1 MRGRHS
7 DDDRRSDYSAFGQVM
22 CGIVGF
28 SSIRQFQS
36 LRELLPEATS
46 CLTHRGP
53 DDSGLFFD
61 EGCGIGLG
69 HRRLSVI
76 DLSEAGR
83 QPMSSEDERVHIVY
97 NGEVYNFREIREFLE
112 SQGHQFRSE
121 TDTEVILK
129 AYLQWGIE
137 CLEKFV
143 GMFSLAI
150 WDSRKQKLYLAR
162 DRLGIKPLFYSFRDG
177 NLLFASELKALMAF
191 KSFNRDIDPDSIPLF
206 LHYQYVPAPKT
217 IFRNT
222 YKLLPGHYL
231 AFNGDDPT
239 ATRYWAPP
247 DEPQADL
254 STVDDE
260 EQLLSRLDEL
270 LTEAVSLRLIS
281 DVPLGALLSGG
292 IDSSMVVALMQKV
305 SNASVR
311 TFSIGFDVEGY
322 NEAPWA
328 AEVAKHFGTEHT
340 ELYVTPQEAMEVIPS
355 LPDIY
360 DEPFADSSAI
370 PTFLVSR
377 LARSNVTVA
386 LSGDGGDEQF
396 AGYVRYWTT
405 RAMARGFQRLF
416 LPVRKSMANI
426 LGAIPAGFVE
436 RCYLPWRQFL
446 PQRFRVTNF
455 ADKWQKLI
463 YLLNTTEISDLYRMT
478 ICLWSEDEVLR
489 LAGRRIPVGEYEK
502 VFRDTVDWPLLAR
515 LMRVDQKTYLPDAM
529 LTKVDRAS
537 MAVSLEVRVP
547 LLDHRVVEYTA
558 QIPDTLKFK
567 NGSGKYLLKKL
578 LARYV
583 PSHLF
588 ERPKM
593 GFGVPIDRWFR
604 SELKDLLLDYLS
616 SERLKKEGLFDHTL
630 VEKRIK
636 EHLSGKVNHH
646 YRLWAL
652 LMWEMWRER
661 WLGGA

>member
-1 MRGRHS
+1 
-7 DDDRRSDYSAFGQVM
+7 M

-28 SSIRQFQS
+28 SSTRQFQLLKES
-36 LRELLPEATS
+36 LSEATS
-46 CLTHRGP
+46 CLSHRGP

-61 EGCGIGLG
+61 EIYGVGLG

-76 DLSEAGR
+76 DLSDAGR
-83 QPMSSEDERVHIVY
+83 QPMSSDDGTVHIVY
-97 NGEVYNFREIREFLE
+97 NGEVYNFREIREVLE
-112 SQGHQFRSE
+112 KKGHGFKST
-121 TDTEVILK
+121 TDTEIILK
-129 AYLQWGIE
+129 AYIQWGIE
-137 CLEKFV
+137 CLQRFV

-150 WDSRKQKLYLAR
+150 WDSRKQELYLAR

-177 NLLFASELKALMAF
+177 NLLFASELKALMAL
-191 KSFNRDIDPDSIPLF
+191 KSFKRDIDPDSIPLF

-217 IFRNT
+217 IFRDT
-222 YKLLPGHYL
+222 FKLLPGHYL
-231 AFNGDDPT
+231 VFNEKHLNSD
-239 ATRYWAPP
+239 RYWAPQ
-247 DEPQADL
+247 DQPQSDF
-254 STVDDE
+254 STGNNE
-260 EQLLSRLDEL
+260 EELLSRLDEL
-270 LTEAVSLRLIS
+270 LTDAVSLRLIS

-305 SNASVR
+305 SNAPVR

-328 AEVAKHFGTEHT
+328 AEVAKHLGTDHT
-340 ELYVTPQEAMEVIPS
+340 ELYVTPEEAMKVIPS
-355 LPDIY
+355 LPEIY

-377 LARSNVTVA
+377 LARSQVTVA

-405 RAMARGFQRLF
+405 RAMAHGFQRLF

-446 PQRFRVTNF
+446 PQRFRVANF
-455 ADKWQKLI
+455 SDKWQKLI
-463 YLLNTTEISDLYRMT
+463 YLLSRTEISELYRMT
-478 ICLWSEDEVLR
+478 ICLWSEDEVFR
-489 LAGRRIPVGEYEK
+489 LVGKRVPEGGYEK
-502 VFRDTVDWPLLAR
+502 IFKDTVDWPLLAR
-515 LMRVDQKTYLPDAM
+515 LMRVDQMTYLPDAM

-558 QIPDTLKFK
+558 KIPDTLKFR
-567 NGSGKYLLKKL
+567 NGTGKYLLKRL

-583 PSHLF
+583 PNHLF

-593 GFGVPIDRWFR
+593 GFGVPMERWFR
-604 SELKDLLLDYLS
+604 NELKRLLLDYLS
-616 SERLKKEGLFDHTL
+616 PERIKKEGLFDHTL
-630 VEKRIK
+630 VENRLK
-636 EHLSGKVNHH
+636 EHLSGRTNHH
-646 YRLWAL
+646 YRLWVL

-661 WLGGA
+661 WLAGV

>member
-1 MRGRHS
+1 
-7 DDDRRSDYSAFGQVM
+7 M

-28 SSIRQFQS
+28 RS
-36 LRELLPEATS
+36 LSNFEALRDFLPRATAS
-46 CLTHRGP
+46 LAHRGP

-61 EGCGIGLG
+61 ERCGVGLG

-76 DLSEAGR
+76 DLSRAGQ
-83 QPMSSEDERVHIVY
+83 QPMSSDDGRVHIVY
-97 NGEVYNFREIREFLE
+97 NGEVYNFKEIRQTLE
-112 SQGHQFRSE
+112 ARGHKFRSE

-137 CLEKFV
+137 CLQEFI

-150 WDSRKQKLYLAR
+150 WDSRKQLLYLVR
-162 DRLGIKPLFYSFRDG
+162 DRLGIKPLFYYFKDG
-177 NLLFASELKALMAF
+177 TLLFASELKGLMAF
-191 KSFNRDIDPDSIPLF
+191 KSFDKDIDPDSIPLF

-217 IFRNT
+217 IFKNT

-231 AFNGDDPT
+231 VFNGEDLN
-239 ATRYWAPP
+239 ANRYWAPP
-247 DEPQADL
+247 DEPEGDL
-254 STVDDE
+254 STVNDE
-260 EQLLSRLDEL
+260 EKLLSRLDEL

-305 SNASVR
+305 STAPVR

-322 NEAPWA
+322 NEAVWA
-328 AEVAKHFGTEHT
+328 AEVAKHLGTDHT

-355 LPDIY
+355 LPDLY

-370 PTFLVSR
+370 PTFLVCQ
-377 LARSNVTVA
+377 LARSDVTVA

-405 RAMARGFQRLF
+405 QAMAHGFQRLW

-446 PQRFRVTNF
+446 PQRFRVANF

-463 YLLNTTEISDLYRMT
+463 YLLNKTEISDLYRMT
-478 ICLWSEDEVLR
+478 ICLWSEDEVFR
-489 LAGRRIPVGEYEK
+489 LAGRRLPEGEYER
-502 VFRDTVDWPLLAR
+502 VFKDTVDWPLLAR
-515 LMRVDQKTYLPDAM
+515 LMRVDQETYLPDAM

-558 QIPDTLKFK
+558 KMPDTLKFR
-567 NGSGKYLLKKL
+567 NGTGKYLLKKL

-583 PSHLF
+583 PNHLF

-604 SELKDLLLDYLS
+604 SELKELLLDYLS
-616 SERLKKEGLFDHTL
+616 PSRLKKEGLFDETI
-630 VEKRIK
+630 VENKIK
-636 EHLSGKVNHH
+636 EHLSGRINHH

-661 WLGGA
+661 WLGGS